1 MSDCMFAYTLST
13 ASQNT
18 QRRLRREEESEE
30 VAIDKGVSE
39 RDTGWRSSERTV
51 SCVFVVVSTLKP
63 P

>member
-1 MSDCMFAYTLST
+1 MFAYTLST

-39 RDTGWRSSERTV
+39 RDKIGRAHV
-51 SCVFVVVSTLKP
+51 
-63 P
+63 